1 MTEGL
6 NPETLEEPSSLP
18 PHLARLMRPELPSLT
33 NEIIA
38 QIRRAIPEYAR
49 PIEGPYGQTL
59 RLGVE
64 RALGAFVD
72 QIAGATGDL
81 ERRDELCRRLGQF
94 EAQEGRSLDS
104 LQAAYRIGAQV
115 AWRRVM
121 KIGGRYNVSAQIIS
135 KLAEE
140 LFNYIDELSSLSLE
154 GYLEAKSRP
163 AGALEERRR
172 RLLRLILARPPVP
185 EAAIAELAH
194 FAEWTVPDE
203 LTMVAVPSGARAVRT
218 ILDSD
223 VLYDLADDQPHLLVP
238 GPLDAGRR
246 AMLEAALPESRI
258 AVGLTVEPAGAADSL
273 RWARQALDLV
283 LGGVIDDG
291 RVTMCADHLLTLW
304 LLSDQ
309 ALLDQLARR
318 RLGAMDE
325 LTANQRERLT
335 ETLRT
340 WLATRGTAAQ
350 IADLLHIHPQ
360 TVRYRIRKLELT
372 LGDQLADPDSRFAI
386 EVVLRALWLLEQ
398 AQAGRRGGGPPGRRN
413 V

>member
-6 NPETLEEPSSLP
+6 TPETLEEPFSLP
-18 PHLARLMRPELPSLT
+18 PNLARLMRPELPSLT

-38 QIRRAIPEYAR
+38 QIRRSIPEYAR

-64 RALGAFVD
+64 RALSAFVD
-72 QIAGATGDL
+72 QISGVTDDL

-121 KIGGRYNVSAQIIS
+121 KIGSRYNVSAAIIS
-135 KLAEE
+135 KLADR

-154 GYLEAKSRP
+154 GYLEAKARP

-172 RLLRLILARPPVP
+172 RLLRLILARPAVP
-185 EAAIAELAH
+185 EPAIAELAH
-194 FAEWTVPDE
+194 FAEWPVPE
-203 LTMVAVPSGARAVRT
+203 KATMVAMPTGVQPVRT
-218 ILDSD
+218 ILDED
-223 VLYDLADDQPHLLVP
+223 ILYDLAADEPYLLIP
-238 GPLDAGRR
+238 GPLDDSRR
-246 AMLEAALPESRI
+246 AMLEAALPQPRL
-258 AVGLTVEPAGAADSL
+258 AVGLTVDLAQAADSL
-273 RWARQALDLV
+273 RWARQALELAV
-283 LGGVIDDG
+283 KGVIEGG
-291 RVTMCADHLLTLW
+291 RIIYCHDHLLTLW
-304 LLSDQ
+304 LLADP
-309 ALLDQLARR
+309 ALTEQLARR
-318 RLGAMDE
+318 RLGAMQT
-325 LTANQRERLT
+325 LTVNQRERLT

-350 IADLLHIHPQ
+350 IAERLHIHPQ
-360 TVRYRIRKLELT
+360 TVRYRIRKLEQI
-372 LGDQLADPDSRFAI
+372 LGDQLNDPDARFAI
-386 EVVLRALWLLEQ
+386 EVVLRAQWLREQ
-398 AQAGRRGGGPPGRRN
+398 ARAGREDAPRN

>member
-6 NPETLEEPSSLP
+6 TPETLEEPFSLP
-18 PHLARLMRPELPSLT
+18 PHLARLIRPELPSLT

-64 RALGAFVD
+64 RALSAFVD
-72 QIAGATGDL
+72 QIAGSTAEN

-121 KIGGRYNVSAQIIS
+121 RLGGRYNVSAQVIS
-135 KLAEE
+135 KLADA

-154 GYLEAKSRP
+154 GYLEAKARP

-172 RLLRLILARPPVP
+172 RLLRLMLARPPVP
-185 EAAIAELAH
+185 DAAIAELAH

-203 LTMVAVPSGARAVRT
+203 LTMIAVQPGGRAVRT
-218 ILDSD
+218 ILDDD
-223 VLYDLADDQPHLLVP
+223 VLIDLADEQPYAMMP

-246 AMLEAALPESRI
+246 AMLEAAFPESRV
-258 AVGLTVEPAGAADSL
+258 AVGLTVEPAHAADSL
-273 RWARQALDLV
+273 RWARQTLDLV
-283 LGGVIDDG
+283 TSGIIEDG
-291 RVTMCADHLLTLW
+291 RLTLCQDHLLTLW
-304 LLSDQ
+304 LMSDQ

-318 RLGAMDE
+318 RLGAMDD

-372 LGDQLADPDSRFAI
+372 LGDELADPDSRFAI
-386 EVVLRALWLLEQ
+386 EVVLRALWLRER
-398 AQAGRRGGGPPGRRN
+398 ARDGRRGGGQPGRRN

>member
-6 NPETLEEPSSLP
+6 TPETLEEPFSLP

-72 QIAGATGDL
+72 QIAGATGDQA
-81 ERRDELCRRLGQF
+81 RRDELCRRLGQF

-121 KIGGRYNVSAQIIS
+121 RIGGRYNVSAQIIS

-154 GYLEAKSRP
+154 GYLEAKARP

-172 RLLRLILARPPVP
+172 RLLRLLLTRPPVP
-185 EAAIAELAH
+185 EAAVAELAH
-194 FAEWTVPDE
+194 FAEWAVPDE

-218 ILDSD
+218 ILDPD
-223 VLYDLADDQPHLLVP
+223 ILYDLADDQPHLLVP

-283 LGGVIDDG
+283 ADGVIDDG
-291 RVTMCADHLLTLW
+291 RMTMCADHLLTLW
-304 LLSDQ
+304 LLADR

-372 LGDQLADPDSRFAI
+372 LGDQLADPDARFAI
-386 EVVLRALWLLEQ
+386 EVVLRATWLREQ
-398 AQAGRRGGGPPGRRN
+398 ARSVRRGGGPPGRRN

>member
-6 NPETLEEPSSLP
+6 TPETLEEPFSLP

-64 RALGAFVD
+64 RALSSFID
-72 QIAGATGDL
+72 QIAGSTAEN
-81 ERRDELCRRLGQF
+81 ERRDDLCRRLGQF

-121 KIGGRYNVSAQIIS
+121 RLGGRYNVSAQNIS
-135 KLAEE
+135 KLADA

-154 GYLEAKSRP
+154 GYLEAKARP

-172 RLLRLILARPPVP
+172 RLLRLMLARPQVP
-185 EAAIAELAH
+185 DAAIAELAH
-194 FAEWTVPDE
+194 FAEWNVPDE
-203 LTMVAVPSGARAVRT
+203 LTMIAVQPGGRAVRT
-218 ILDSD
+218 IVDDDILLDLSD
-223 VLYDLADDQPHLLVP
+223 DRPHAMMP
-238 GPLDAGRR
+238 GALDAGRR
-246 AMLEAALPESRI
+246 TMLEAAFPESRI
-258 AVGLTVEPAGAADSL
+258 AVGLTVQPAHAADSL

-283 LGGVIDDG
+283 TAGVIRDG
-291 RVTMCADHLLTLW
+291 RVTQCQDHLLTLW
-304 LLSDQ
+304 LMADQ

-318 RLGAMDE
+318 RLSAMND

-372 LGDQLADPDSRFAI
+372 LGDQLGDPDSRFAI
-386 EVVLRALWLLEQ
+386 EVVLRALWLREQ
-398 AQAGRRGGGPPGRRN
+398 AGEDRRGGGPPRRN